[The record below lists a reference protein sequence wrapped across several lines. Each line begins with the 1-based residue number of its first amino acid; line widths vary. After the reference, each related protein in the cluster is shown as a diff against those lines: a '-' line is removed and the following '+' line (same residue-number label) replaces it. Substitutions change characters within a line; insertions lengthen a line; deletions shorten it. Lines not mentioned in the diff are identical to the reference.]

1 MSAVEL
7 RRAPEPNHMA
17 SWVRPTA
24 PTPRILPPIIS
35 SARAEAS
42 ITSMMREVFSSS
54 TARIKLMQYRSRTKN
69 IMYTMTNAPAIFRN
83 PFFAAFPASSTTLN
97 FTGSSAFFIS
107 SSPSPFFFSAT
118 WRIELRILSLIS
130 SLDMALEASCEIRS
144 ILPAASAS
152 SEAQTTPS
160 SCLRLTFSARTARSL
175 SEVSVST
182 STVND
187 PVAVGLP
194 LEKRDCTFC
203 RTSRWESRSGFAISS
218 PVFWSEVTTARCF
231 ELLESTP
238 LASRPGRIVRP
249 SIMNGKI
256 KVITIKALVR
266 TRSRCSRRAIS
277 MTLRIG
283 FPHDFDE
290 DFLERRLHQLEPA
303 DPAMLGHSPQKLL
316 RIGPGG
322 HPHFHVVAKVVKR
335 LHQFVLR
342 QKVPVA
348 FIGNLHVV
356 FAKAGL
362 HFLKIALKY
371 GLAAVDQA
379 DGIAEFFHL
388 VHAMSGEQDGL
399 APALHFQQHVLEDSG
414 VDGIEAEER
423 LIHHHKVGIVQQ
435 CGDKLY
441 LLLHALGKRFHFL
454 ADLLGDFKPLA
465 PVQGPFAGFAAGQAV
480 YLSQKNKLVEHF
492 HLLIQAASSGQV
504 A

>member
-1 MSAVEL
+1 MMTAVG
-7 RRAPEPNHMA
+7 
-17 SWVRPTA
+17 
-24 PTPRILPPIIS
+24 
-35 SARAEAS
+35 
-42 ITSMMREVFSSS
+42 TSPS
-54 TARIKLMQYRSRTKN
+54 
-69 IMYTMTNAPAIFRN
+69 
-83 PFFAAFPASSTTLN
+83 PFFEALPASSTTLKV
-97 FTGSSAFFIS
+97 TGSSALFIS
-107 SSPSPFFFSAT
+107 ASPSPFFFSASL
-118 WRIELRILSLIS
+118 RIELRMLALIS
-130 SLDMALEASCEIRS
+130 PWAMVLEAVWALRS
-144 ILPAASAS
+144 IFLAARSS
-152 SEAQTTPS
+152 SEAKTAPS
-160 SCLRLTFSARTARSL
+160 SCLRRTFSARTARSL

-238 LASRPGRIVRP
+238 LPSRPGRLVRP

-266 TRSRCSRRAIS
+266 TRSRYSRRAIT

-322 HPHFHVVAKVVKR
+322 HPHFHVVAKIVKR
-335 LHQFVLR
+335 LHQFILR

-362 HFLKIALKY
+362 PFLKIALKY

-399 APALHFQQHVLEDSG
+399 ATALHFQQHDLEDSR

-423 LIHHHKVGIVQQ
+423 LIHD
-435 CGDKLY
+435 DKFGVVEQSGNELDF
-441 LLLHALGKRFHFL
+441 LLHALGKLFHFTGQ
-454 ADLLGDFKPLA
+454 LLGNLKALA
-465 PVQGPFAGFAAGQAV
+465 PGQRPFARFAGGESVQFA
-480 YLSQKNKLVEHF
+480 QKNKLVEYL
-492 HLLIQAASSGQV
+492 HLFIKAA
-504 A
+504 